1 MRRKDIITLFRDSS
15 CTIFPPFLMPTLL
28 EMNYDARKRFVLDE
42 LKNVAQWSDVVSVD
56 DFDMEQNKGDY

>member
-1 MRRKDIITLFRDSS
+1 
-15 CTIFPPFLMPTLL
+15 MPTLL